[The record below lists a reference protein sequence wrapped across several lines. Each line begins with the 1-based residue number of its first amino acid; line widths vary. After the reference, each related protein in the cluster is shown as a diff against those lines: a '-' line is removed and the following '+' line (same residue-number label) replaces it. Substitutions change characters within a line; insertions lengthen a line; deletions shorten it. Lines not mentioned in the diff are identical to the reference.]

1 VKIEVRLFATL
12 AAYLPDE
19 GDGRSAT
26 LELTLAST
34 VTDVVRSLQ
43 IPDDMPFIAMINGRD
58 AALDQP
64 LADGDVLSL
73 FPPLAGGRC
82 S

>member
-12 AAYLPDE
+12 AAYLPED

-26 LELTLAST
+26 LEVPPGSTAAEVIRTLG
-34 VTDVVRSLQ
+34 
-43 IPDDMPFIAMINGRD
+43 IPEGTPFLVMVNGRE
-58 AALDQP
+58 AAPEHP

-73 FPPLAGGRC
+73 FPPLAGGR
-82 S
+82 

>member
-1 VKIEVRLFATL
+1 MKIEVRLFATL

-26 LELTLAST
+26 LEVADPST
-34 VTDVVRSLQ
+34 VADVIRSLR
-43 IPDDMPFIAMINGRD
+43 IPDDTPFLTMLNGRD
-58 AALDQP
+58 ATLDQP

-73 FPPLAGGRC
+73 FPPLAGGR
-82 S
+82 